1 MEVIIALVILAILV
15 AGGFLVAF
23 FWATNDGQFDDTYSP
38 AVRILIDNDTKQD
51 KKH

>member
-1 MEVIIALVILAILV
+1 MEVIIGLVILAVLV